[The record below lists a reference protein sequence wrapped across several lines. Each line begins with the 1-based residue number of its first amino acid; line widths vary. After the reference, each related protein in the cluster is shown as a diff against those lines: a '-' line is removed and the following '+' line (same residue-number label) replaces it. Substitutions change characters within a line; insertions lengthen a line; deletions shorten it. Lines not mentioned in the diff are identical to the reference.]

1 MPKVLAVD
9 DSPDILDLI
18 KDTLTEYEVITAN
31 NGKEAVEMTCREMPD
46 LILMDI
52 AMPVMNGIEATGV
65 IKKDPATRS
74 IPVLIVTAYG
84 GKEPM
89 IAALNAGADDF
100 IEKPFDAD
108 VLKARVSA
116 YLRVKALLDSIE
128 QNRKDHEI
136 MLDITREATSTLNI
150 TRVLFSITRKTAE
163 YLNLSRCS
171 MILVDEKK
179 GHGLVIAS
187 SDDPDIGGRCIFLD
201 KYPEITRVMK
211 TMEPLVIDDAHT
223 DPLMSKAALPRPY
236 KSIMVIP
243 IIFRD
248 EVIGTLLLRASM
260 ERGVFTRREADISR
274 MIANSSANPIKN
286 AFLYEGLEGK
296 KLELEKANK
305 RLLEL
310 DNLKSSFLAMAAH
323 ELRSPLSVING
334 YLELMMEGIGG
345 PFSPKAT
352 AYLTMATEA
361 GRGLT
366 RTVEEIL
373 DISVIE
379 SGKLPLN
386 LKQRDIVKK
395 VKKVLDFMSKAMEE
409 KGLKVHTSFSNNEVK
424 AVFDGGKLEQVLIN
438 LLSNAVKFTPPS
450 GNITVD
456 VKKQPDE
463 VIVTVSDTGC
473 GIPADA
479 LGMVF
484 DEFYKGQ
491 SREKGAGLGLS
502 ICKRIVEVHGGRMW
516 AESREGEG
524 SSFHFTLPNKG
535 PETQTTPHL
544 NPLPLRGEEV

>member
-1 MPKVLAVD
+1 MPKILAAD
-9 DSPDILDLI
+9 DSPIILELI

-31 NGKEAVEMTCREMPD
+31 NGKEAVEITCREMPD

-52 AMPVMNGIEATGV
+52 AMPVMSGIEATGI

-74 IPVLIVTAYG
+74 IPVLILTGRTGHEQMVAG
-84 GKEPM
+84 
-89 IAALNAGADDF
+89 LDAGADDF
-100 IEKPFDAD
+100 IEKAFNTE
-108 VLKARVSA
+108 VLRARVRA
-116 YLRVKALLDSIE
+116 HLRAKELYDCLE
-128 QNRKDHEI
+128 QGKKDQEI
-136 MLDITREATSTLNI
+136 MLDVTREATSTLNI
-150 TRVLFSITRKTAE
+150 TSVLFSITRKAAE

-187 SDDPDIGGRCIFLD
+187 SDDPEIGGRCIFLD
-201 KYPEITRVMK
+201 RYPEITRVMK
-211 TMEPLVIDDAHT
+211 TMEPLVIDDVHT
-223 DPLMSKAALPRPY
+223 DPLMSKVTLPQPY

-248 EVIGTLLLRASM
+248 EVIGTLLLRASR
-260 ERGVFTRREADISR
+260 ERGVFTQREADLSR
-274 MIANSSANPIKN
+274 MIANSSANAIKN
-286 AFLYEGLEGK
+286 AFLYEGMEGK

-310 DNLKSSFLAMAAH
+310 DNLKSNFLAMAAH
-323 ELRSPLSVING
+323 ELRSPLGVING
-334 YLELMMEGIGG
+334 YLELMLEGIGG

-361 GRGLT
+361 GRGMA

-395 VKKVLDFMSKAMEE
+395 VKKALDFMSKAMEE
-409 KGLKVHTSFSNNEVK
+409 SGLKVHASFSDNEVV

-456 VKKQPDE
+456 VKKQLDE

-473 GIPADA
+473 GIPADG
-479 LGMVF
+479 LDMVF
-484 DEFYKGQ
+484 DEFYKGK

-502 ICKRIVEVHGGRMW
+502 ICKRIVELHGGRMW

-524 SSFHFTLPNKG
+524 SSFHFTLPSKG
-535 PETQTTPHL
+535 MET
-544 NPLPLRGEEV
+544 

>member
-1 MPKVLAVD
+1 MPKILAVD
-9 DSPDILDLI
+9 DSSIILELI
-18 KDTLTEYEVITAN
+18 KDTLTPEYEVITAN
-31 NGKEAVEMTCREMPD
+31 NGKEAVDIICREMPD

-52 AMPVMNGIEATGV
+52 TMPVMNGIEATGI

-74 IPVLIVTAYG
+74 IPVLILTARTG
-84 GKEPM
+84 HEQMVAG
-89 IAALNAGADDF
+89 LDAGADDF
-100 IEKPFDAD
+100 IEKAFNTE
-108 VLKARVSA
+108 VLRARVRA
-116 YLRVKALLDSIE
+116 HLRAKALYDSAE
-128 QNRKDHEI
+128 QGKKDQEI
-136 MLDITREATSTLNI
+136 MLNVTREATSTLNI
-150 TRVLFSITRKTAE
+150 TRVLFSITHKAAE

-187 SDDPDIGGRCIFLD
+187 SDDPQIGGRCIFLD

-211 TMEPLVIDDAHT
+211 TMEPLVIDDVLT
-223 DPLMSKAALPRPY
+223 DPLMSKATLPQPY
-236 KSIMVIP
+236 KSLMVIP

-248 EVIGTLLLRASM
+248 EVIGTLLLKASKK
-260 ERGVFTRREADISR
+260 RGVFTKREVDLSR
-274 MIANSSANPIKN
+274 MIANSSANAIKN
-286 AFLYEGLEGK
+286 AYLYEGLEGK

-310 DNLKSSFLAMAAH
+310 DGLKSNFLAMAAH
-323 ELRSPLSVING
+323 ELRSPLGVING

-352 AYLTMATEA
+352 AYLTMAMEA
-361 GRGLT
+361 SKGLI

-386 LKQRDIVKK
+386 LKQRDIVKD

-409 KGLKVHTSFSNNEVK
+409 RGLKVHTSFSNSEVM
-424 AVFDGGKLEQVLIN
+424 ADFDGAKVEQVLIN

-456 VKKQPDE
+456 IKKQPDE

-479 LGMVF
+479 MDMVF

-502 ICKRIVEVHGGRMW
+502 ICKRIVDVHGGRMW

-524 SSFHFTLPNKG
+524 SSFHFTLPCKG
-535 PETQTTPHL
+535 PET
-544 NPLPLRGEEV
+544 